1 MNLQQRRLFRIR
13 TGFPFNHAQCVN
25 LDGRKTSNILLLII
39 VKIQLHTRFM
49 KRDDTLWKSILED
62 IFEDFLLFF
71 YPDAGSFFDFS
82 KDFEYLDK
90 ELEQLFPPEDNSYQ
104 TRFVDKLVKVHCK
117 NGNNEWIL
125 VHIEIQ
131 GYNDAHFGRRMFTY
145 YSRILDKYDKPITAF
160 AIFTE
165 SNAAFKPCE
174 YHREFMGTSVLYR
187 FNSFKILEQ
196 DEQMLRESDN
206 PFAVVVLTAL
216 TALKSKRIS
225 EDELLNLKIELTKN
239 LIDSNLPKSKINR
252 LLVFLRFYIRFDN
265 RETDVK
271 FENELSEFK
280 QTPNTMGILELMKDE
295 LEQDGFLELVD
306 QLLETRDA
314 IGIEAFRAHWDRQRE
329 IKTEAKAEIA
339 QNMLRET
346 SLSTEEIARLVKLSP
361 EFVDKLKGSGQHP
374 GELS

>member
-1 MNLQQRRLFRIR
+1 MQEPRLNLQQRRLFRIH

-39 VKIQLHTRFM
+39 VKIQLHTPLM

-131 GYNDAHFGRRMFTY
+131 GYNDAYFGRRMFTY

-174 YHREFMGTSVLYR
+174 YHREFMGTSLLYR

-206 PFAVVVLTAL
+206 PFATVILTVQ
-216 TALKSKRIS
+216 TALKRKKMS
-225 EDELLNLKIELTKN
+225 EDELFNLKVELARTLLSRK
-239 LIDSNLPKSKINR
+239 LPKSKVR
-252 LLVFLRFYIRFDN
+252 SMLFFMRFYIRFEK

-271 FENELSEFK
+271 FEKAVDQITKSK
-280 QTPNTMGILELMKDE
+280 QTMGIEEFIMNRIKEEVRAEARAEARDE
-295 LEQDGFLELVD
+295 ATAQ
-306 QLLETRDA
+306 
-314 IGIEAFRAHWDRQRE
+314 
-329 IKTEAKAEIA
+329 IA
-339 QNMLRET
+339 RNLLRET
-346 SLSTEEIARLVKLSP
+346 SLTIEEIARIVCVSP
-361 EFVDKLKGSGQHP
+361 ELVRNLKDNRQRPTALG
-374 GELS
+374 